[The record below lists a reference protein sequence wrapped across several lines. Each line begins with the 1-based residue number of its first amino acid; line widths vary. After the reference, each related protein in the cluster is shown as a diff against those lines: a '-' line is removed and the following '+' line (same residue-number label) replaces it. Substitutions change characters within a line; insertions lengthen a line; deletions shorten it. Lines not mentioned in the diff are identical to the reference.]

1 MSQRIGIAAIAVHQP
16 AWVLGNDWFGDAIG
30 RKFVKQTGI
39 ESRAISRDDEVT
51 MAVSATRTLQRQ
63 TGCDLRRCAAVVF
76 VSPSFVPTAVARK
89 HVDQERTDQ
98 ERLSRAGRQFVRQL
112 GIPAC
117 PVVAINWF
125 CSGFSKAIS
134 IVHGQILPHVNLHRD
149 QFVLVV
155 AANRISRITDY
166 ACPQTAPLFGDMATA
181 TLLARPDSDR
191 HPVHFEIL
199 YAGAEKKKADGA
211 FFDFHLRRDVPVPT
225 ADGGRAVEPERL
237 VFSLNGMGIA
247 DAAPRA
253 MAGALA
259 KALRAARLDPAEVRF
274 VVPHQAGTGIVRLA
288 EMKFEE
294 IGIRGQVI
302 NGITAQIGNVSSCSI
317 PYALWKMWPQLHGTI
332 GCPTAAVGNPGEANV
347 SQGCILLRATAVHG
361 RLAQAA

>member
-1 MSQRIGIAAIAVHQP
+1 MSQRIGISAIAAHQP
-16 AWVLGNDWFGDAIG
+16 AWVLGNEWFGAAIG

-39 ESRAISRDDEVT
+39 ESRTISCTDEVA
-51 MAVSATRTLQRQ
+51 MAVQATRELQHQ
-63 TGCDLRRCAAVVF
+63 TCCDLRGCAAVVF

-89 HVDQERTDQ
+89 HVSQERTDR
-98 ERLSRAGRQFVRQL
+98 ERLSRAGRQFVRQI

-125 CSGFSKAIS
+125 CSGYSKAIS
-134 IVHGQILPHVNLHRD
+134 IVRGQILPRIRLDRD

-155 AANRISRITDY
+155 VANRISRITDY

-181 TLLARPDSDR
+181 TLLSRTDSDR
-191 HPVHFEIL
+191 YPVHFEVL
-199 YAGAEKKKADGA
+199 YAGAEKKRADGA
-211 FFDFHLRRDVPVPT
+211 FFDFHLRRNVPVPS
-225 ADGGRAVEPERL
+225 ADGGRSVEPERL
-237 VFSLNGMGIA
+237 VFSLNGLGIA

-253 MAGALA
+253 MSHALA
-259 KALRAARLDPAEVRF
+259 KALRAARIDPAELRF

-294 IGIRGQVI
+294 IGIRGEVI
-302 NGITAQIGNVSSCSI
+302 NGMTAQIGNVSSCSI
-317 PYALWKMWPQLHGTI
+317 PYTLWKMWPQLAGTI

-347 SQGCILLRATAVHG
+347 SQGCILLRSTATHR